1 MRVIAG
7 SARRLLLEA
16 PRGTD
21 TRPTTDKTKETLF
34 NCLMP
39 YIGDASF
46 LDLFAGSGAIGIEA
60 LSRGAK
66 NCIFVEKAK
75 DALKCIEN
83 NLKTTHLSDKAQIL
97 RGDVLGILS
106 SLEAKGPFDI
116 IFMDPPFNKGLD
128 ENVMNLIAHS
138 KIADNDSVIV
148 IECSNDTD
156 LSYLEDLPFETFKI
170 KEYKSHKHIF
180 LRKVDTE

>member
-16 PRGTD
+16 PKGTN

-39 YIGDASF
+39 YLGDAYF
-46 LDLFAGSGAIGIEA
+46 LDLFAGSGSIGIEA

-66 NCIFVEKAK
+66 ECIFVEKSK
-75 DALKCIEN
+75 DAIKCIEK
-83 NLKTTHLSDKAQIL
+83 NLTTTHFNDKSQVL
-97 RGDVLGILS
+97 KGDVLGILS
-106 SLEAKGPFDI
+106 SLESKGPFDI
-116 IFMDPPFNKGLD
+116 IFLDPPFNTGL
-128 ENVMNLIAHS
+128 EESVLSIISRSRIA
-138 KIADNDSVIV
+138 NDDTIIV
-148 IECSNDTD
+148 VECSNDTS
-156 LSYLEDLPFETFKI
+156 LPYLEDLSFEVFKI

-180 LRKVDTE
+180 LRKVDIK